1 MKRAAPPQDSP
12 SVGIVSLPPRF
23 DEVERTKWLIF
34 RKSGIHGTG
43 AFAQSPIPQGAT
55 VIEYVGQRI
64 SKEQSL
70 LQCQE
75 NNEYIFALND
85 AEDLDGN
92 VPWNTARFI
101 NHSCA
106 PNCEAELDEERIWIK
121 ALRDIA
127 AGEEVTFNYGYDYV
141 DYQDYPCR
149 CGAPDCVGFI
159 VAEEFF
165 DEIRKKNRDQQL
177 GITARDTEPL

>member
-1 MKRAAPPQDSP
+1 MKRRLPPQNSP
-12 SVGIVSLPPRF
+12 LPGISPRPPHSGEILAAE
-23 DEVERTKWLIF
+23 EVARTKWLVF
-34 RKSGIHGTG
+34 RKSAIHGTG
-43 AFAQSPIPQGAT
+43 AFARVPISQGTA

-64 SKEQSL
+64 SKDESLQRCEQ
-70 LQCQE
+70 

-92 VPWNTARFI
+92 VPWNPARFI

-106 PNCEAELDEERIWIK
+106 PNCEAELEEERIWIK
-121 ALRDIA
+121 ALRGIA
-127 AGEEVTFNYGYDYV
+127 QGEEVTFNYGYDYV

-149 CGAPDCVGFI
+149 CGAPECVGYM

-165 DEIRKKNRDQQL
+165 PEVRKKSQAQRP
-177 GITARDTEPL
+177 G